1 MTWTERTL
9 RRTGTAPPSPAA
21 APISAAKR
29 SLSKLSRKHSNG
41 SVQSRASVGTA
52 ISAEGVGFRQP
63 AKSRIRRHQHR
74 LSSVFTRGVLS
85 ARGDTTT
92 TGEEPSV
99 TDDPSEL
106 SSHITAPGILKV
118 FGTEICEGANY
129 KSVLATTHS
138 SAKELVKEAL
148 ERYSLNKADADA
160 YVLCDVIGCI
170 REREWRSECVRVV
183 GDNERPLLLQ
193 SLWKP
198 KEGYA
203 RRFEIQS
210 RVSAEEKISRDKDT
224 VTAGINAQARKLQK
238 TRSRGR
244 SVMFGGSGHG
254 ILTDIGLSLCRSLS
268 EADLRSSPEP
278 QQSLKSQSGRED
290 PKAYKELPCASGRKE
305 ELGSSDDNR
314 TQYSIHPPVHFPYF
328 LLLQGYSYRQDFII
342 YSLNRNCTVFGCNS
356 EQSEAVKEQPA
367 VDVTLWA
374 PDIHP
379 QHCCIQR
386 LQVTTSDPQQ
396 DGRKRPGVT
405 ILKPFHGALVKRNGT
420 VVNQEVEL
428 HSGDVIG
435 LGEAYLFMFKD
446 PNTDILRNSP
456 TGSLSVLPDSPE
468 PHPPTSFPLY
478 QTLMLSTSEGSGTP
492 CAPESTLPCLR
503 DTNGQE
509 LVLYFDVEHK
519 AQVLEEIFKQFR
531 GREDLHKLT
540 PSFLM
545 CLCLQQSAT
554 HFPMTDLRQLLL
566 HLASEVQVTVLERA
580 KELAAIHSQMEN
592 IDQVELQPENL
603 LRSLQPLVLWM
614 ANSIELLHFIH
625 QSVPSLLHG
634 ISRMEEEE
642 EEDCMAVLELRLSTV
657 RPACEEAMTV
667 MEEVIMFT
675 FQQSVYY
682 LTKLLYPVLPSL
694 LDTNPFSGN
703 GQVQI
708 SNEVAGVLDIF
719 TKTLNLMKDYRV
731 HPEISRQL
739 FTYLF
744 FFINAFLFNLLMER
758 GSGGSFYH
766 WSCGVQIRA
775 NLDVLIDWAYTAG
788 LGDLAQNHLH
798 KLSSA
803 VNLLATTREHLLQ
816 YPSPRPSLNSLV
828 LSDVSEVSGGR
839 LKRQGF
845 STRPGRVEG
854 SGEGKYWRGTKIL
867 WHEESRVPT
876 ADMVGLQANEPLGGC
891 PKHWTE
897 QRLEQPPLRRS
908 KVERPWRNLGVEQCS
923 QQGLGT
929 DRVPRRTLKRSGA
942 LARTLERDYI
952 MASWGSL
959 RTEFS
964 SLRPAQLHHVL
975 REYNLHRPCPSSW
988 TPCSADAD
996 AACQTGDILENFD
1009 EHPPLVLP
1017 SDGFQLNLK
1026 KPIEDISLIRELEQ
1040 LQAVIKT
1047 FNIGT
1052 SNAQCA
1058 QCEFPEPLEA
1068 KCTKTKVLPKAH
1080 MEPGHDPLMLPK
1092 ICDSSTCS
1100 SVSGNEGTC
1109 EVLLTPKVKALEL
1122 QDREVNHNGEAKRS
1136 MRKSSCLLTPPNTP
1150 LSSERMKPETEHQH
1164 MKIHHHTCQ
1173 CCDRTKQEEGG
1184 CGKHDEAGDDEVF
1197 MVKLLKGP
1205 EGLGLSLVDGVE
1217 TPMKTNGI
1225 YVKSVIPGSPAALS
1239 QRLRPGDRLL
1249 AINGNGLVGLDYH
1262 TGRDLIQ
1269 KAGDQAQLL
1278 VARTVRTQEDLT
1290 HQCTLTQFWENAKI

>member
-1 MTWTERTL
+1 MSETCLT
-9 RRTGTAPPSPAA
+9 
-21 APISAAKR
+21 
-29 SLSKLSRKHSNG
+29 SNDG
-41 SVQSRASVGTA
+41 SRASVGTA

-244 SVMFGGSGHG
+244 SVVFGGSGHG

-278 QQSLKSQSGRED
+278 QQSLKSQSGGED
-290 PKAYKELPCASGRKE
+290 PKAYKELPCESGRKE
-305 ELGSSDDNR
+305 ELGSSDDNC

-356 EQSEAVKEQPA
+356 EAVKEQPA

-374 PDIHP
+374 PDIQP

-405 ILKPFHGALVKRNGT
+405 ILKPFHGALVKRNGA

-446 PNTDILRNSP
+446 PNTDILGNSP

-478 QTLMLSTSEGSGTP
+478 QTLMLSTSKGSGTP

-531 GREDLHKLT
+531 DREDLHKLT

-580 KELAAIHSQMEN
+580 KELADIHSQMEN

-667 MEEVIMFT
+667 LEEVIMFT

-719 TKTLNLMKDYRV
+719 KKTLNLMKDYRV
-731 HPEISRQL
+731 HPKISRQL

-788 LGDLAQNHLH
+788 LGELAQNHLH

-816 YPSPRPSLNSLV
+816 
-828 LSDVSEVSGGR
+828 
-839 LKRQGF
+839 
-845 STRPGRVEG
+845 
-854 SGEGKYWRGTKIL
+854 
-867 WHEESRVPT
+867 
-876 ADMVGLQANEPLGGC
+876 
-891 PKHWTE
+891 
-897 QRLEQPPLRRS
+897 
-908 KVERPWRNLGVEQCS
+908 
-923 QQGLGT
+923 
-929 DRVPRRTLKRSGA
+929 
-942 LARTLERDYI
+942 
-952 MASWGSL
+952 ASWGSL

-975 REYNLHRPCPSSW
+975 REYNLHRPCPSAW

-1017 SDGFQLNLK
+1017 NDGFQLNLK
-1026 KPIEDISLIRELEQ
+1026 KPIEDISLIRELVQ

-1047 FNIGT
+1047 FNVGT
-1052 SNAQCA
+1052 STTQCA
-1058 QCEFPEPLEA
+1058 QCEFPELLEA
-1068 KCTKTKVLPKAH
+1068 KCTKTKVLPKAL
-1080 MEPGHDPLMLPK
+1080 MEQGHAPLMLPK
-1092 ICDSSTCS
+1092 NCDSSTCS
-1100 SVSGNEGTC
+1100 SVSGDEGTC

-1122 QDREVNHNGEAKRS
+1122 QDREVNHNGGAKRS

-1173 CCDRTKQEEGG
+1173 CCDRTKQEKGG
-1184 CGKHDEAGDDEVF
+1184 CGRHNEAGDDEVF

-1225 YVKSVIPGSPAALS
+1225 YVKSVIPGSPAALN

-1249 AINGNGLVGLDYH
+1249 AINGDGLVGLDYH

-1269 KAGDQAQLL
+1269 KAGDLAQLL